1 MLSCTEVTI
10 WFLFWLC
17 VALLSARSSKDRA
30 FPRQEMIEIA
40 VENLK
45 KKQKQ
50 HVHILI
56 LAG

>member
-45 KKQKQ
+45 KQNQ